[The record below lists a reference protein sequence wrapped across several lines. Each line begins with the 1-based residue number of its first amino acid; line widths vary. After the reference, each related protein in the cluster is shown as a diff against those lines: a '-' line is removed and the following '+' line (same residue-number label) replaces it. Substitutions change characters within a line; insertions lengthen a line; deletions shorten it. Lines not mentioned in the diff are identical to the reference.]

1 MLKNLQSHQDVL
13 SLREMF
19 SNHPSWLKLSGA
31 IESLRPLQGKDGSI
45 DLAANDLAQVKN
57 FLESAQEAIA
67 ELTPLFAHQE
77 QYLLQVQADLKKWE
91 QNGFQIPDFFE
102 SLKLF
107 RPDLERTDGN
117 VNLVIFSM
125 YTQNGNPNRNLEAV
139 ITKTF
144 WPDWLA
150 DQEKLYPN
158 SAFVPIEFV
167 TFTKGYDSNS
177 AVLFPET
184 VAVREVDDYKWGGIF
199 CDREAARFRLVAK
212 AASEA
217 VQLSL
222 PTAAEELINNQLLA
236 QETFALWDLIHD
248 RTHSTGDLPFDP
260 FMIKQRLP
268 YWLYGL
274 EELRC
279 DLSTFR
285 ETFQLEENGQRLAP
299 YIRYAIVFDR
309 LFRFPITGPR
319 TKNYDGLGGQ
329 IIFSHLLRHQGLTWT
344 NNRLTMDWPLIDTL
358 MVDLCKQVEQLYRDG
373 INRSKVSQWLA
384 TYEFVSDL
392 VEPHPASTWAK
403 GQEHLPLTSEPKE
416 LVDLVLPDEFP
427 LNVFYETL
435 NRKLKDVL
443 TETRG
448 ITA

>member
-1 MLKNLQSHQDVL
+1 MLKNLQVEQGSTGLAD
-13 SLREMF
+13 SF
-19 SNHPSWLKLSGA
+19 SSHPSWQKLSKA
-31 IESLRPLQGKDGSI
+31 IEALRPMQAKDGSI
-45 DLAANDLAQVKN
+45 DFETSDLSQVKI
-57 FLESAQEAIA
+57 FTDLIQEGIS
-67 ELTPLFAHQE
+67 ELTPVFAHQE
-77 QYLLQVQADLKKWE
+77 PYLLQVQTDLKKWE
-91 QNGFQIPDFFE
+91 QNGFQIPDFYD

-107 RPDLERTDGN
+107 RPDLDRIDG
-117 VNLVIFSM
+117 VLNLAVFSM
-125 YTQNGNPNRNLEAV
+125 YTQNGNLNRNLEAV

-144 WPDWLA
+144 WPAWLA
-150 DQEKLYPN
+150 EQEALYPN

-167 TFTKGYDSNS
+167 TFTSGYDTNS

-212 AASEA
+212 AACEA
-217 VQLSL
+217 VQLEI
-222 PTAAEELINNQLLA
+222 PTDAQELINNQQLA

-285 ETFQLEENGQRLAP
+285 ETFILEKNGQKLAP
-299 YIRYAIVFDR
+299 YIRFAIVFDR
-309 LFRFPITGPR
+309 IFRFPISGPR

-329 IIFSHLLRHQGLTWT
+329 IIFSHLLRHKGLNWT
-344 NNRLTMDWPLIDTL
+344 NNKLTMDWELINEL
-358 MVDLCKQVEQLYRDG
+358 MVTLCEQVEQLYRDG

-403 GQEHLPLTSEPKE
+403 GQSHLPLQGEPRE
-416 LVDLVLPDEFP
+416 LVDLVLADEFP
-427 LNVFYETL
+427 LNVFYESL
-435 NRKLKDVL
+435 SRKLKDAL
-443 TETRG
+443 AQTKG